1 MKYTV
6 LYDENGGNIKKLVY
20 EEEND
25 KDALL
30 RVVHQILGLGY
41 IGDEG
46 WEEEADEEVSTE
58 EIKND
63 LSSYTYNELLDLL
76 KNQHEY
82 PFKRFVYLIS
92 AESQDDKVDRIL
104 FKAD

>member
-41 IGDEG
+41 IGDE
-46 WEEEADEEVSTE
+46 EVSTE
-58 EIKND
+58 EIRND
-63 LSSYTYNELLDLL
+63 LNSYTYNELLDLL

>member
-6 LYDENGGNIKKLVY
+6 LYDTDNNSIKKLVY
-20 EEEND
+20 EEESD

-46 WEEEADEEVSTE
+46 WEEGTEEEVSTE
-58 EIKND
+58 KIRDD
-63 LSSYTYNELLDLL
+63 LSSYTYNELLDIL
-76 KNQHEY
+76 KNQHDY
-82 PFKRFVYLIS
+82 PFKGFVYLIS
-92 AESQDDKVDRIL
+92 AESQDDKVDRII